1 MPDWFKSSVST
12 RRVGIL
18 LFEQFSNYCL
28 ANTVEPLR
36 AANDVARRK
45 LYDWH
50 FLTLDGEAVNSSSG
64 LSVAPDAPLRD
75 GAGGEFLFLLPS
87 YGFRTLANPA
97 SLAALRSAATRY
109 RTLAGLDTGSWLLAA
124 AGLLDGRPATI
135 HWEELEGF
143 SESFPEVDARRERFV
158 IDGDRIT
165 CSGAMATYD
174 LMSEL
179 LGRHHGE
186 ALRLEVGW
194 LLMQGSSSAGDAP
207 ITAARSAVVQRALR
221 AMQEHVEE
229 PLPLKQVARHVGLTQ
244 RVLEQRF
251 RSELG
256 AAPRTVYRRI
266 RLLAA
271 RKLVDETRLPV
282 GEIALRCGY
291 ESPSAMTRAFVAEFG
306 LTPRD
311 VRRAG

>member
-1 MPDWFKSSVST
+1 M
-12 RRVGIL
+12 GIL

-50 FLTLDGEAVNSSSG
+50 FLTLDGEAVNASSG
-64 LSVAPDAPLRD
+64 LSVAPDASLRE
-75 GAGGEFLFLLPS
+75 GAGGEILFLLPS
-87 YGFRTLANPA
+87 YGFRTLAKPA
-97 SLAALRSAATRY
+97 SLAALRSAAQRY
-109 RTLAGLDTGSWLLAA
+109 GTLAGLDTGSWLLAA

-143 SESFPEVDARRERFV
+143 SESFPEVEARRERFV

-186 ALRLEVGW
+186 ALRLEVSW
-194 LLMQGSSSAGDAP
+194 LLMQGSASAGDAP
-207 ITAARSAVVQRALR
+207 IAAARSPAVQRAMR
-221 AMQEHVEE
+221 TMQEHVEE
-229 PLPLKQVARHVGLTQ
+229 PLPMKKVARRVGLTQ
-244 RVLEQRF
+244 RALEQRF

-282 GEIALRCGY
+282 SEIALRCGY
-291 ESPSAMTRAFVAEFG
+291 ENPSAMTRAFAAEFG

-311 VRRAG
+311 IRNAV